1 MKRFFLFTL
10 LAAFLAVGFTSCSK
24 EKVNDPDA
32 PVIGSIENAEDGME
46 MKVGESIVFT
56 ANMTT
61 PEEESSYRWTVDNQ
75 TVGSKASYTFTPASI
90 GQYAIQLL
98 VINGSGYD
106 KKEFTVNVVLY
117 KGGFFVLNEGS
128 YGRTMGTVDYFA
140 DANTRTPKVYQAAN
154 PGKELGN
161 TTEYGVN
168 WNGNYYFVSKQGRTL
183 VKASATSFKDQGT
196 FVASVT
202 GSEADGRSFAGIDE
216 NYGVYTT
223 SEGAY
228 VVDLNAFKST
238 KYLEGSKGTGTTGM
252 SAQCGGAITAGNYIF
267 VINVEDGVLVYSK
280 NDFSLVRSDLC
291 PAHIGFVKS
300 KDGNIWASD
309 GPKLYC
315 INPNT
320 LVVTETVLPSGVE
333 VYTDQW
339 AWKPAMFDA
348 SATENA
354 LYFASSVLNGYS
366 VEVRDIYRYKI
377 GDASSLAQPFAKGG
391 AADFLY
397 GGGFRVNPE
406 NGDIVATFTG
416 VSWGDNQ
423 NKLVV
428 FDGQTGAEKSR
439 KTYEDYVYP
448 AMVIFNN

>member
-1 MKRFFLFTL
+1 MKKFFLFTMFAAV
-10 LAAFLAVGFTSCSK
+10 LAAGFTSCSK
-24 EKVNDPDA
+24 DKAGDPDA
-32 PVIGSIENAEDGME
+32 PVIGSIENAENGMV

-61 PEEESSYRWTVDNQ
+61 PEDEASYRWTVDNQ
-75 TVGSKASYTFTPASI
+75 SVATTRSYTFTPTAS
-90 GQYAIQLL
+90 GQYAIQLTAL
-98 VINGSGYD
+98 NGSGFD
-106 KKEFTVNVVLY
+106 SDVFTVNVVLY

-128 YGRTMGTVDYFA
+128 FNKTMGSVDYFA
-140 DANTRTPKVYQAAN
+140 DANTRTPKVYRAAN

-161 TTEYGVN
+161 TTEYGLN

-183 VKASATSFKDQGT
+183 VKASASDFKDQGE
-196 FVASVT
+196 FAAAIA
-202 GSEADGRSFAGIDE
+202 GSEADGRSFAGINE

-228 VVDLNAFKST
+228 IVDLNAFKST
-238 KYLEGSKGTGTTGM
+238 KYLEGSKGTGSTGM

-267 VINVEDGVLVYSK
+267 VINIEDGVLVYSK
-280 NDFSLVRSDLC
+280 SDYSLVRSDLC

-309 GPKLYC
+309 GAKLYS
-315 INPNT
+315 INPST
-320 LVVTETVLPSGVE
+320 LAVTETELPSGLA

-348 SATENA
+348 SATENV
-354 LYFASSVLNGYS
+354 LYFASAGANF
-366 VEVRDIYRYKI
+366 EVRDIYKYKI

-391 AADFLY
+391 ATDFLY

-416 VSWGDNQ
+416 ESWGDNQ

-439 KTYEDYVYP
+439 MTYEEYVFP
-448 AMVIFNN
+448 AMVLFNN